1 MKSFGR
7 YTQFILVTAIILVM
21 NIIVG
26 FFYTEWD
33 LTEDKRYTLT
43 ENTHHLVESLDDNIT
58 IRILL
63 DGEDFPAGFK
73 RLQSS
78 VKDILDKFRDI
89 NPRIVYDFEDPSE
102 GPSRMIEQRR
112 KQLIEDNIIP
122 VNLTYFDG
130 KQTVQKA
137 IFPFAVINLGPKKQ
151 VINLLEEQKPGDDEN
166 EVLNKSVALLEYKF
180 ANAFQKLNLPRRK
193 NIIITQGNGEWQED
207 QLFRLKSEITK
218 FHRVG
223 FVSLDTLMMLDSTID
238 LVIVAGPKSTLS
250 TPNLFKLD
258 QYLMEGGKLIWMI
271 DKFHIS
277 LDSINKY
284 RFYVPEPIET
294 GLDDIF
300 FKYGVRILP
309 DLVMD
314 LECSQIPQVVG
325 MAGDKP
331 QTRLFPWYYH
341 PVVASTSQHPIV
353 KNIDRVNMSFP
364 SSVDTIKTDAAI
376 QKTILL
382 TSSPY
387 SRTQLAPMRLSFEM
401 LKESPDPSKF
411 NNGNRPLAV
420 LLEGEFESYFKN
432 RITPELQSVLDELGF
447 EIKYKSLPAK
457 QLVISDSD
465 FTRNLIQRETG
476 QTEDIG
482 FNKWERRF
490 YKGNKDFVLNAIEYM
505 LDENNILESRSK
517 EIKLRL
523 LDNVKIRE
531 EQLKWQWINIVLP
544 LLIVVVFGLSYH
556 YIRKR
561 KYSRIDSSEPVTP

>member
-1 MKSFGR
+1 MTSLGR
-7 YTQFILVTAIILVM
+7 YTQFILVTAIILMV
-21 NIIVG
+21 NIIGG

-33 LTEDKRYTLT
+33 LTEDRRYTLT
-43 ENTHHLVESLDDNIT
+43 DNTKNLVQSLDDNIT

-89 NPRIVYDFEDPSE
+89 NPQIVYDFEDPTQ
-102 GPSRMIEQRR
+102 GPSRMKDQRR
-112 KQLIEDNIIP
+112 KQLMEDNIIP

-151 VINLLEEQKPGDDEN
+151 IINLLEEQKPGDDEN

-180 ANAFQKLNLPRRK
+180 ANAFQKLKSPRRK
-193 NIIITQGNGEWQED
+193 NIIVTQGNGEWQED
-207 QLFRLKSEITK
+207 QLFRLTSEVTR

-223 FVSLDTLMMLDSTID
+223 FVGLDTLMMLDTTID
-238 LVIVAGPKSTLS
+238 LVIVPGPKKAISL
-250 TPNLFKLD
+250 PNLFKLD
-258 QYLMEGGKLIWMI
+258 QYVMEGGKVIWLI
-271 DKFHIS
+271 DKFEVS

-284 RFYVPEPIET
+284 RFYVPEPIDN
-294 GLDDIF
+294 GLDDLF

-325 MAGDKP
+325 MAGNKP

-364 SSVDTIKTDAAI
+364 SSMDTIKTDARI
-376 QKTILL
+376 KKEILL
-382 TSSPY
+382 SSSPY

-411 NNGNRPLAV
+411 NNGKRPLAV
-420 LLEGEFESYFKN
+420 LLEGEFESYFRN
-432 RITPELQSVLDELGF
+432 RITPELQSVLDKLGF
-447 EIKYKSLPAK
+447 EVRYKSAPSR
-457 QLVISDSD
+457 QMVISDSD
-465 FTRNLIQRETG
+465 FIRNLIQRETG

-482 FNKWERRF
+482 YNKWERRY
-490 YKGNKDFVLNAIEYM
+490 YKGNKDFILNAIEYM

-517 EIKLRL
+517 EIKLRM
-523 LDNVKIRE
+523 LDHVKIRE
-531 EQLKWQWINIVLP
+531 DQTFWQWFNIGVP
-544 LLIVVVFGLSYH
+544 LLMIILFGLLYH
-556 YIRKR
+556 YYRKR
-561 KYSRIDSSEPVTP
+561 KYSRFS